1 MKIEA
6 VVFDWGGVLAG
17 NVADRAAEVE
27 HRLGLAPG
35 SLPALVGLDPYET
48 DLTNMWH
55 RRELGQATA
64 LEWAQWYSARLAA
77 AGGPTVPAEML
88 VATERDRFTLTPNQL
103 ILDALPRLKNA
114 GYRLAICTNNFLE
127 TRDFWQAG
135 LPLHLFDAVVVSCDL
150 GVRKPDPEMYEHVSG
165 ALQIQAEQSS
175 SSTTFPP
182 TSQARDAPDG
192 TRSSSEPIRSRR
204 STSST
209 DYSPRMDESATSS
222 RLVAAAEV
230 PSRQPMAA
238 QGQCSQQ

>member
-17 NVADRAAEVE
+17 KVADRAAEVE
-27 HRLGLAPG
+27 HRFGLAPG

-48 DLTNMWH
+48 DLTNMSH

-64 LEWAQWYSARLAA
+64 LAWAQWCSVRLAA

-88 VATERDRFTLTPNQL
+88 VASERDRFTLTPNQL

-135 LPLHLFDAVVVSCDL
+135 LPL
-150 GVRKPDPEMYEHVSG
+150 
-165 ALQIQAEQSS
+165 ALIVHE
-175 SSTTFPP
+175 
-182 TSQARDAPDG
+182 
-192 TRSSSEPIRSRR
+192 IW
-204 STSST
+204 
-209 DYSPRMDESATSS
+209 
-222 RLVAAAEV
+222 
-230 PSRQPMAA
+230 
-238 QGQCSQQ
+238 